1 MAEKQIIITSGDIPY
16 RADDGNVKIMFG
28 IGSKNLPEGTIQLDI
43 KNYSELT
50 DEQKKALKV
59 QWDDK
64 YSGRV
69 TVENFPK
76 FLNAFF
82 RGEGNDS
89 IGIICPTY
97 MAQRLSQML
106 SSSAAAS
113 KGLEDV
119 AVYIQEDIKYT
130 KIESK
135 DYSPSIKDPIQLV
148 EMALVKNVKDG
159 KRQLSAFGFHSAAS
173 VLKNDFHEVDEKTAK
188 ETSKNGISCLR
199 YMTHGEPKKY
209 DRAEY
214 RKMIEAGEQL
224 VPYMQKGAPV
234 PGMYVNKNESKM
246 VYLAPKDEVC
256 EVLKRNANAIAFR
269 VEKMAECIAS
279 DPGLTG
285 FSGYPACMGNY
296 GKHVSYEMTDADGKK
311 KTVSEAAYAKLSEE
325 DKKKCREKDEKVPYT
340 NDFIIRA
347 EKKKENEMVPQASAL
362 ENSPADGPAPKDANA
377 YDKEIDSLSI

>member
-16 RADDGNVKIMFG
+16 REDDGNVKNMFG
-28 IGSKNLPEGTIQLDI
+28 IGNKNLPEGAIQLDI
-43 KNYSELT
+43 RNYSELT

-59 QWDDK
+59 QWDGK

-69 TVENFPK
+69 TVDNFLK
-76 FLNAFF
+76 FVRAFF
-82 RGEGNDS
+82 REEGNDS
-89 IGIICPTY
+89 IGIICPSY
-97 MAQRLSQML
+97 MTQRLSQML

-119 AVYIQEDIKYT
+119 AVYTQEDIKYT

-135 DYSPSIKDPIQLV
+135 DYTPSLKDPIQLV
-148 EMALVKNVKDG
+148 DMVFEKNVKDG

-173 VLKNDFHEVDEKTAK
+173 VLKNDFHEVDGKTAK
-188 ETSKNGISCLR
+188 EMTKNGIPCLR

-214 RKMIEAGEQL
+214 RKKIEAGEQL

-246 VYLAPKDEVC
+246 VYLAPEDRIC
-256 EVLKRNANAIAFR
+256 EALKRNAAAIAIR
-269 VEKMAECIAS
+269 AEKMAECIAS
-279 DPGLTG
+279 DPGLPG
-285 FSGYPACMGNY
+285 FSGYPACMGEY

-311 KTVSEAAYAKLSEE
+311 KTVSEAAYAKLSDE

-347 EKKKENEMVPQASAL
+347 EKKENEKAPQASAL